1 MATKTEKENFVQ
13 LLTEKLQGKESIF
26 ITEYKGLNI
35 PELNELRDKL
45 RVVNCEYTV
54 IKNTMALRALDKLG
68 YKEGV
73 EASMNGANA
82 FVVGKGD
89 PSETAKVIVKFAQ
102 DHEKL
107 KIKLGLLAGKTI
119 NDKQVLSLS
128 KLPNRKVL
136 LSALASAIQGP
147 ILNLAYVL
155 QAPIQKLAYALKDL
169 EGKRQDDKQQVKV

>member
-1 MATKTEKENFVQ
+1 MATKTEKEDFVQ
-13 LLTEKLQGKESIF
+13 QLTEKLQGKESIF

-45 RVVNCEYTV
+45 RAVRCEYTV
-54 IKNTMALRALDKLG
+54 IKNTMAMRALDKLG
-68 YKEGV
+68 YKEGI
-73 EASMNGANA
+73 ETSMSGANA

-89 PSETAKVIVKFAQ
+89 PAETAKVIIKFAQ

-119 NDKQVLSLS
+119 NDKQVLALS

-136 LSALASAIQGP
+136 LGTLANVIQGP
-147 ILNLAYVL
+147 LLNLAYVL
-155 QAPIQKLAYALKDL
+155 QAPIQNLAYALKAV
-169 EGKRQDDKQQVKV
+169 EGKKQ